1 MITYAVRYTGPL
13 GISGVLARGVKE
25 EKQGMER
32 SIVGTAVKAV
42 RHPGKVRASFRNP
55 GQDVVSRS
63 RRALTRKVFV
73 GASSEYRSESDTGH
87 YVALAQ
93 AAVKDYKVF
102 TRFRRHPDYMVVLEH
117 VTQQEGQA
125 YLDILSKDAPDFLDR
140 RISSPMIWSG
150 RRGPRTC
157 ASCSVPNPGATSRR

>member
-1 MITYAVRYTGPL
+1 MDRPIA
-13 GISGVLARGVKE
+13 
-25 EKQGMER
+25 
-32 SIVGTAVKAV
+32 GTAVKAV
-42 RHPGKVRASFRNP
+42 RHPGKIRASFRNP
-55 GQDVVSRS
+55 GQDLVSRS

-93 AAVKDYKVF
+93 AAVRDYKVF

-125 YLDILSKDAPDFLDR
+125 YLDILRKDAPDFLDR
-140 RISSPMIWSG
+140 RSSSPMIWSG
-150 RRGPRTC
+150 RRGCSTIRASAASAPPRCGT
-157 ASCSVPNPGATSRR
+157 